1 MYDQVDQLGVNTLRT
16 LSIDAIQ
23 RANSGHPGL
32 PMGAAPMAYVL
43 WTRHLKIN
51 PKTHMNW
58 VNRDRFVLSAG
69 HGSALLYS
77 LAHLAGYDVS
87 MDDLKNFRE
96 WKSNTPGHPEYGCTD
111 GVEATTGPLGQGIS
125 MAVGM
130 AMAEAH
136 LGKKFN
142 REGYPVMDHYTY
154 ALIGDGDLMEGV
166 ASEAASLAGHLKLGK
181 LIALYDSNGISL
193 DGKTSASFTEN
204 VGARFEA
211 YGWQYILV
219 EDGFNLEEIDKAI
232 VQAKVESDKP
242 TIIEIKTTIGYG
254 SENQG
259 THKVHGSPLGEEGVA
274 HAKEVYNWNY
284 PPFTVPE
291 EVSQRFKECLQ
302 DKGVKAEN
310 KWNEMFEAY
319 KKEYSDLAQKF
330 SDGFSN
336 KVPNTLGDILPQY
349 GEDDSIATRAASQKA
364 INALAKEVSSL
375 WGGAADLASSNKTVI
390 AGEGDFQ
397 PESYEGRNIW
407 FGVREFG
414 MACAMNGIMLHGG
427 TRVFGSTF
435 FVFSDYLK
443 AAIRLSAI
451 QKLPVIYVL
460 THDSVAVGKDGPTH
474 EPIEQLASLRTIPN
488 VQVFR
493 PADGNETS
501 AAWKVA
507 LETLDKPTILV
518 LSRQNLDTLP
528 ISKEKV
534 FDGIEKGGY
543 VVQRAENEADGI
555 LIATGSEVG
564 LALKAKEELQ
574 KKGKDVSVVSLPSWE
589 RFEAQSEEY
598 KNTVIPPEL
607 KKRMTIEAGTTYGWA
622 KYAGDHG
629 VMIGIDEFGMSAPS
643 DIVLRELGM
652 SVENI
657 VSRYLKK
664 FV

>member
-232 VQAKVESDKP
+232 VQAKAESDKP

-291 EVSQRFKECLQ
+291 EVSQRFKECIQ
-302 DKGVKAEN
+302 DKGVEVEN

-534 FDGIEKGGY
+534 FDGVEKGGY
-543 VVQRAENEADGI
+543 VVQEAESEADGI

-589 RFEAQSEEY
+589 RFEAQNEEY
-598 KNTVIPPEL
+598 KNTVISPEL

-657 VSRYLKK
+657 VSRYLEM
-664 FV
+664 

>member
-232 VQAKVESDKP
+232 VQAKAESDKP

-302 DKGVKAEN
+302 DKGVEAEN

-543 VVQRAENEADGI
+543 VVQGAENEADGI

-598 KNTVIPPEL
+598 KDTVIPKKI
-607 KKRMTIEAGTTYGWA
+607 KKRVTIEAGSTYGWA
-622 KYAGDHG
+622 KYAGDHR

-657 VSRYLKK
+657 VDKYLEK
-664 FV
+664 

>member
-232 VQAKVESDKP
+232 VQAKAESDKP

-291 EVSQRFKECLQ
+291 EVSQRFKECIQ
-302 DKGVKAEN
+302 DKGVEVEN

-460 THDSVAVGKDGPTH
+460 THDLVAVGKDGPTH

-534 FDGIEKGGY
+534 FDGVEKGGY
-543 VVQRAENEADGI
+543 VVQEAESEADGI

-598 KNTVIPPEL
+598 KNTVISPEL

-657 VSRYLKK
+657 VSRYLEM
-664 FV
+664 

>member
-204 VGARFEA
+204 VGARFKA

-232 VQAKVESDKP
+232 VQAKAESDKP

-291 EVSQRFKECLQ
+291 EVSQRFKECIQ
-302 DKGVKAEN
+302 DKGVEVEN

-488 VQVFR
+488 VRVFR

-534 FDGIEKGGY
+534 FDGVEKGGY
-543 VVQRAENEADGI
+543 VVQEAESEADGI

-598 KNTVIPPEL
+598 KNTVISPEL

-657 VSRYLKK
+657 VSRYLEM
-664 FV
+664 

>member
-193 DGKTSASFTEN
+193 DGNTSASFTEN

-232 VQAKVESDKP
+232 VQAKAESDKP

-291 EVSQRFKECLQ
+291 EVSQRFKECIQ
-302 DKGVKAEN
+302 DKGVEVEN

-534 FDGIEKGGY
+534 FDGVEKGGY
-543 VVQRAENEADGI
+543 VVQEAESEADGI

-598 KNTVIPPEL
+598 KNTVISPEL

-657 VSRYLKK
+657 VSRYLEM
-664 FV
+664 

>member
-232 VQAKVESDKP
+232 VQAKTESDKP

-302 DKGVKAEN
+302 DKGVEAEN

-336 KVPNTLGDILPQY
+336 KVPNTIGDILPQY

-488 VQVFR
+488 VQVLR
-493 PADGNETS
+493 PADGNETL

-534 FDGIEKGGY
+534 FDGVEKGGY
-543 VVQRAENEADGI
+543 VVQRAENEADGV

-657 VSRYLKK
+657 VNRYLE
-664 FV
+664 

>member
-77 LAHLAGYDVS
+77 LTYLAGYDVS

-111 GVEATTGPLGQGIS
+111 GVEATTGLLGQGVS
-125 MAVGM
+125 MTVGM

-232 VQAKVESDKP
+232 VQAKAEGDKP

-302 DKGVKAEN
+302 DKGVEAEN
-310 KWNEMFEAY
+310 KWNKMFEAY
-319 KKEYSDLAQKF
+319 KKEYSDFAQKF

-336 KVPNTLGDILPQY
+336 KIPNTLGDILPQY

-507 LETLDKPTILV
+507 LEILDKPTILV

-534 FDGIEKGGY
+534 FEGVEKGGY
-543 VVQRAENEADGI
+543 VVQEADKEADGI

-652 SVENI
+652 NVENI
-657 VSRYLKK
+657 VNKYLE
-664 FV
+664 

>member
-16 LSIDAIQ
+16 LSIDVIQ

-232 VQAKVESDKP
+232 VQAKAESDKP

-564 LALKAKEELQ
+564 LALKVKEELQ
-574 KKGKDVSVVSLPSWE
+574 KKGKDVSLVSLPSWE

-657 VSRYLKK
+657 VSRYLEI
-664 FV
+664 

>member
-87 MDDLKNFRE
+87 MDNLKNFRE

-232 VQAKVESDKP
+232 VQAKDESDKP

-291 EVSQRFKECLQ
+291 EVSQRFKECIQ
-302 DKGVKAEN
+302 DKGVEVEN

-534 FDGIEKGGY
+534 FDGVEKGGY
-543 VVQRAENEADGI
+543 VVQGAENEADGI

-598 KNTVIPPEL
+598 KNMVIPPEL

-657 VSRYLKK
+657 VSRYLEM
-664 FV
+664 

>member
-23 RANSGHPGL
+23 RANSGHLGL

-58 VNRDRFVLSAG
+58 INRDRFVLSAG

-232 VQAKVESDKP
+232 VQAKAESDKP

-534 FDGIEKGGY
+534 FDGVEKGGY
-543 VVQRAENEADGI
+543 VVQEAENEADGI

-657 VSRYLKK
+657 VDKYLEK
-664 FV
+664 

>member
-142 REGYPVMDHYTY
+142 REGYPVMDHHTY

-232 VQAKVESDKP
+232 VQAKAESDKP

-291 EVSQRFKECLQ
+291 EVSQRFKECIQ
-302 DKGVKAEN
+302 DKGVEAEN

-474 EPIEQLASLRTIPN
+474 EPIDQLASLRTIPN

-534 FDGIEKGGY
+534 FDGVEKGGY
-543 VVQRAENEADGI
+543 VVQKAESEADGI

-598 KNTVIPPEL
+598 KNTVISPEL

-657 VSRYLKK
+657 VDKYLEK
-664 FV
+664 

>member
-23 RANSGHPGL
+23 RADSGHPGL

-232 VQAKVESDKP
+232 VQAKAESDKP

-291 EVSQRFKECLQ
+291 EVSQRFKECIQ
-302 DKGVKAEN
+302 DKGVEVEN

-435 FVFSDYLK
+435 FVFSYYLK

-474 EPIEQLASLRTIPN
+474 EPIEQLAGLRTIPN

-534 FDGIEKGGY
+534 FDGVEKGGY
-543 VVQRAENEADGI
+543 VVQEAESEADGI

-598 KNTVIPPEL
+598 KNTVISPEL

-657 VSRYLKK
+657 VSRYLEM
-664 FV
+664 

>member
-87 MDDLKNFRE
+87 MDNLKNFRE

-232 VQAKVESDKP
+232 VQAKDESDKP

-291 EVSQRFKECLQ
+291 EVSQRFKECIQ
-302 DKGVKAEN
+302 DKGVEVEN

-534 FDGIEKGGY
+534 FDGVEKGGY
-543 VVQRAENEADGI
+543 VVQEAESEADGI

-598 KNTVIPPEL
+598 KNTVISPEL

-657 VSRYLKK
+657 VSRYLEM
-664 FV
+664 

>member
-77 LAHLAGYDVS
+77 LAHLAGYNVS

-232 VQAKVESDKP
+232 VQAKAESDKP

-302 DKGVKAEN
+302 DKGVEAEN

-488 VQVFR
+488 VQVLR

-534 FDGIEKGGY
+534 FDGVEKGGY
-543 VVQRAENEADGI
+543 VVQRAENEADGV

-598 KNTVIPPEL
+598 KDTVIPKKI
-607 KKRMTIEAGTTYGWA
+607 KKRVTIEAGSTYGWA

-657 VSRYLKK
+657 VSRYLEK
-664 FV
+664 

>member
-232 VQAKVESDKP
+232 VQAKAESDKP

-291 EVSQRFKECLQ
+291 EVSQRFKECIQ
-302 DKGVKAEN
+302 DKGVEVEN

-534 FDGIEKGGY
+534 FDGVEKGGY
-543 VVQRAENEADGI
+543 VVQEAESEADGI

-598 KNTVIPPEL
+598 KNTVISPEL
-607 KKRMTIEAGTTYGWA
+607 KKHMTIEAGTTYGWA

-657 VSRYLKK
+657 VSRYLEM
-664 FV
+664 

>member
-58 VNRDRFVLSAG
+58 ANRDRFVLSAG

-232 VQAKVESDKP
+232 VQAKTESDKP

-259 THKVHGSPLGEEGVA
+259 THKVHGSPLSEEGVA

-302 DKGVKAEN
+302 DKGVEAEN

-397 PESYEGRNIW
+397 PKSYEGRNIW

-474 EPIEQLASLRTIPN
+474 EPIEQLASLRAIPN
-488 VQVFR
+488 VQVLR

-534 FDGIEKGGY
+534 FDGVEKGGY
-543 VVQRAENEADGI
+543 VVQGAENEADGI

-598 KNTVIPPEL
+598 KNMVIPPEL

-629 VMIGIDEFGMSAPS
+629 VMVGIDEFGMSAPS

-652 SVENI
+652 SAENI
-657 VSRYLKK
+657 VSRYLEM
-664 FV
+664 

>member
-232 VQAKVESDKP
+232 VQAKAESDKP

-291 EVSQRFKECLQ
+291 EVSQRFKECIQ
-302 DKGVKAEN
+302 DKGVEVEN

-407 FGVREFG
+407 FGVREFE

-534 FDGIEKGGY
+534 FDGVEKGGY
-543 VVQRAENEADGI
+543 VVQEAESEADGI

-598 KNTVIPPEL
+598 KNTVISPEL

-657 VSRYLKK
+657 VSRYLEM
-664 FV
+664 

>member
-77 LAHLAGYDVS
+77 LTYLAGYDVS

-111 GVEATTGPLGQGIS
+111 GVEATTGPLGQGVS

-166 ASEAASLAGHLKLGK
+166 ASEAASLAGHLKLCK

-232 VQAKVESDKP
+232 VQAKAEGDKP

-302 DKGVKAEN
+302 DKGVEAEN
-310 KWNEMFEAY
+310 KWNKMFETY

-534 FDGIEKGGY
+534 FEGVEKGGY
-543 VVQRAENEADGI
+543 VVQEADKEADGI

-652 SVENI
+652 NVENI
-657 VSRYLKK
+657 VNKYLE
-664 FV
+664 

>member
-232 VQAKVESDKP
+232 VQAKAESDKP

-291 EVSQRFKECLQ
+291 EVSQRFKECIQ
-302 DKGVKAEN
+302 DKGVEVEN

-534 FDGIEKGGY
+534 FDGVEKGGY
-543 VVQRAENEADGI
+543 VVQEAESEADGI

-598 KNTVIPPEL
+598 KNTVISPEL

-629 VMIGIDEFGMSAPS
+629 VMIGIDEFGISAP
-643 DIVLRELGM
+643 IKRARNEC
-652 SVENI
+652 
-657 VSRYLKK
+657 RKYC
-664 FV
+664 

>member
-1 MYDQVDQLGVNTLRT
+1 MCDQVDQLGVNTLRT

-58 VNRDRFVLSAG
+58 INRDRFVLSAG

-232 VQAKVESDKP
+232 VQAKAESDKP

-534 FDGIEKGGY
+534 FDGVEKGGY
-543 VVQRAENEADGI
+543 VVQEAENEADGI

-657 VSRYLKK
+657 VDKYLEK
-664 FV
+664 

>member
-232 VQAKVESDKP
+232 VQAKAESDKP

-291 EVSQRFKECLQ
+291 EVSQRFKECIQ
-302 DKGVKAEN
+302 DKGVEVEN

-336 KVPNTLGDILPQY
+336 KVPKTLGDILPQY

-534 FDGIEKGGY
+534 FDGVEKGGY
-543 VVQRAENEADGI
+543 VVQEAESEADGI

-598 KNTVIPPEL
+598 KNTVISPEL

-657 VSRYLKK
+657 VSRYLEM
-664 FV
+664 

>member
-232 VQAKVESDKP
+232 VQAKAESDKP

-291 EVSQRFKECLQ
+291 EVSQRFKECIQ
-302 DKGVKAEN
+302 DKGVEVEN

-518 LSRQNLDTLP
+518 LSRQNLDTLS

-534 FDGIEKGGY
+534 FDGVEKGGY
-543 VVQRAENEADGI
+543 VVQEAESEADGI

-598 KNTVIPPEL
+598 KNTVISPEL
-607 KKRMTIEAGTTYGWA
+607 KKHMTIEAGTTYGWA

-657 VSRYLKK
+657 VSRYLEM
-664 FV
+664 

>member
-87 MDDLKNFRE
+87 MDNLKNFRE

-232 VQAKVESDKP
+232 VQAKDESDKP

-291 EVSQRFKECLQ
+291 EVSQRFKECIQ
-302 DKGVKAEN
+302 DKGVEVEN

-534 FDGIEKGGY
+534 FDGVEKGGY
-543 VVQRAENEADGI
+543 VVQEAESEADGI

-598 KNTVIPPEL
+598 KNTVISPEL

-657 VSRYLKK
+657 VNRYLE
-664 FV
+664 

>member
-77 LAHLAGYDVS
+77 LTYLAGYDVS

-111 GVEATTGPLGQGIS
+111 GVEATTGPLGQGVS

-142 REGYPVMDHYTY
+142 RERYPVMDHYTY

-211 YGWQYILV
+211 YDWQYILV

-232 VQAKVESDKP
+232 VQAKAESDKP

-302 DKGVKAEN
+302 DKGVEAEN
-310 KWNEMFEAY
+310 KWNKMFEAY
-319 KKEYSDLAQKF
+319 KKEYSDFAQKF

-336 KVPNTLGDILPQY
+336 KIPNTLGDILPQY

-435 FVFSDYLK
+435 FVFSDCLK

-534 FDGIEKGGY
+534 FDGVEKGGY
-543 VVQRAENEADGI
+543 VVQGAENEADGI

-652 SVENI
+652 NVENI
-657 VSRYLKK
+657 VNKYLE
-664 FV
+664 

>member
-87 MDDLKNFRE
+87 MDNLKNFRE

-232 VQAKVESDKP
+232 VQAKDESDKP

-291 EVSQRFKECLQ
+291 EVSQRFKECIQ
-302 DKGVKAEN
+302 DKGVEVEN

-534 FDGIEKGGY
+534 FDGVEKGGY
-543 VVQRAENEADGI
+543 VVQGAENEADGI

-598 KNTVIPPEL
+598 KNMVIPPEL

-657 VSRYLKK
+657 VNRYLE
-664 FV
+664 

>member
-32 PMGAAPMAYVL
+32 PMGATPMAYVL

-232 VQAKVESDKP
+232 VQAKAESDKP

-291 EVSQRFKECLQ
+291 EVSQRFKECIQ
-302 DKGVKAEN
+302 DKGVEVEN

-414 MACAMNGIMLHGG
+414 MACAMSGIMLHGG

-534 FDGIEKGGY
+534 FDGVEKGGY
-543 VVQRAENEADGI
+543 VVQEAESEADGI

-598 KNTVIPPEL
+598 KNTVISPEL

-657 VSRYLKK
+657 VSRYLEM
-664 FV
+664 

>member
-232 VQAKVESDKP
+232 VQAKAESDKP

-291 EVSQRFKECLQ
+291 EVSQRFKECIQ
-302 DKGVKAEN
+302 DKGVEVEN

-534 FDGIEKGGY
+534 FDGVEKGGY
-543 VVQRAENEADGI
+543 VVQEAESEADGI

-598 KNTVIPPEL
+598 KNTVISPEF

-657 VSRYLKK
+657 VSRYLEM
-664 FV
+664 

>member
-219 EDGFNLEEIDKAI
+219 EDGFNLEDIDKAI
-232 VQAKVESDKP
+232 VQAKAESDKP

-291 EVSQRFKECLQ
+291 EVSQRFKECIQ
-302 DKGVKAEN
+302 DKGVEVEN

-534 FDGIEKGGY
+534 FDGVEKGGY
-543 VVQRAENEADGI
+543 VVQEAESEADGI

-598 KNTVIPPEL
+598 KNTVISPEL

-657 VSRYLKK
+657 VSRYLEM
-664 FV
+664 

>member
-232 VQAKVESDKP
+232 VQAKAESDKP

-291 EVSQRFKECLQ
+291 EVSQRFKECIQ
-302 DKGVKAEN
+302 DKGVEVEN

-534 FDGIEKGGY
+534 FDGVEKGGY
-543 VVQRAENEADGI
+543 VVQEAESEADGI

-629 VMIGIDEFGMSAPS
+629 VMIGI
-643 DIVLRELGM
+643 
-652 SVENI
+652 
-657 VSRYLKK
+657 
-664 FV
+664 

>member
-1 MYDQVDQLGVNTLRT
+1 MYDQIDQLGVNTLRT

-232 VQAKVESDKP
+232 VQAKAESDKP

-291 EVSQRFKECLQ
+291 EVSQRFKECIQ
-302 DKGVKAEN
+302 DKGVEVEN

-534 FDGIEKGGY
+534 FDGVEKGGY
-543 VVQRAENEADGI
+543 VVQEAESEADGI

-598 KNTVIPPEL
+598 KNTVISPEL

-657 VSRYLKK
+657 VSRYLEM
-664 FV
+664 

>member
-23 RANSGHPGL
+23 RADSGHPGL

-232 VQAKVESDKP
+232 VQAKAESDKP

-291 EVSQRFKECLQ
+291 EVSQRFKECIQ
-302 DKGVKAEN
+302 DKGVEVEN

-534 FDGIEKGGY
+534 FDGVEKGGY
-543 VVQRAENEADGI
+543 VVQEAESEADGI

-598 KNTVIPPEL
+598 KNTVISPEL

-657 VSRYLKK
+657 VSRYLEM
-664 FV
+664 

>member
-154 ALIGDGDLMEGV
+154 ALIGDGNLMEGV

-232 VQAKVESDKP
+232 VQAKAESDKP

-291 EVSQRFKECLQ
+291 EVSQRFKECIQ
-302 DKGVKAEN
+302 DKGVEVEN

-534 FDGIEKGGY
+534 FDGVEKGGY
-543 VVQRAENEADGI
+543 VVQEAESEADGI

-598 KNTVIPPEL
+598 KNTVISPEL

-657 VSRYLKK
+657 VSRYLEM
-664 FV
+664 

>member
-232 VQAKVESDKP
+232 VQAKAESDKP

-291 EVSQRFKECLQ
+291 EVSQRFKECIQ
-302 DKGVKAEN
+302 DKGVEVEN

-397 PESYEGRNIW
+397 PESYEVRNIW

-534 FDGIEKGGY
+534 FDGVEKGGY
-543 VVQRAENEADGI
+543 VVQEAESEADGI

-598 KNTVIPPEL
+598 KNTVISPEL

-657 VSRYLKK
+657 VSRYLEM
-664 FV
+664 

>member
-77 LAHLAGYDVS
+77 LAHLAGYDIS

-130 AMAEAH
+130 AMAEVH

-154 ALIGDGDLMEGV
+154 TLIGDGDLMEGV

-232 VQAKVESDKP
+232 VQAKAESDKP

-349 GEDDSIATRAASQKA
+349 GEDDSIATRVASQKA

-534 FDGIEKGGY
+534 FDGVEKGGY
-543 VVQRAENEADGI
+543 VVQGAENEADGI

-657 VSRYLKK
+657 VDKYLEK
-664 FV
+664 

>member
-232 VQAKVESDKP
+232 VQAKAESDKP

-291 EVSQRFKECLQ
+291 EVSQRFKEYLQ
-302 DKGVKAEN
+302 DKGVEAEN

-330 SDGFSN
+330 SNGFSN

-451 QKLPVIYVL
+451 QKLPVIYIL

-474 EPIEQLASLRTIPN
+474 EPIEQLAGLRTIPN

-518 LSRQNLDTLP
+518 LSRQNLDILP

-534 FDGIEKGGY
+534 FDGVEKGGY
-543 VVQRAENEADGI
+543 VVQRAENEADGV

-657 VSRYLKK
+657 VDKYLEK
-664 FV
+664 

>member
-142 REGYPVMDHYTY
+142 REGYPVMDHHTY

-232 VQAKVESDKP
+232 VQAKAESDKP

-291 EVSQRFKECLQ
+291 EVSQRFKECIQ
-302 DKGVKAEN
+302 DKGVEAEN

-534 FDGIEKGGY
+534 FDGVEKGGY
-543 VVQRAENEADGI
+543 VVQKAESEADGI

-598 KNTVIPPEL
+598 KNTVISPEL

-657 VSRYLKK
+657 VDKYLEK
-664 FV
+664 